1 MMNLWSQFADAEIID
16 LSQPMFRGM
25 PQSPNH
31 PTFRMV
37 IDRRH
42 GDAVS
47 PTGGS
52 GANEMIITGCH
63 VGTHIDALSH
73 YSFNG
78 KLFGGIDA
86 NSITSHLGFSQLG
99 VETIKPFL
107 SRGIF
112 LDIAKLKKVEILP
125 ATYAI
130 TLTDIQG
137 SLAAAK
143 LEVQEKDVVLIGSGW
158 AKNWGEPD
166 VFQGQIGGA
175 PGINEEAAQWLAAK
189 KIRAGGGETIA
200 FEHIPAGAG
209 HRELPV
215 HRVFLVEHGIHIIET
230 MKLTELAEKNVT
242 EFLFVL
248 SPLNLVGA
256 TGSPIRPLAV
266 IK

>member
-1 MMNLWSQFADAEIID
+1 MTNLWSQFVGAEVID

-47 PTGGS
+47 PAGGS
-52 GANEMIITGCH
+52 GSNEMIITGCH

-73 YSFNG
+73 YSFKG
-78 KLFGGIDA
+78 KLFGGVDA

-99 VETIKPFL
+99 IETVRPFL
-107 SRGIF
+107 CRGIF
-112 LDIAKLKKVEILP
+112 LDIAKLKGVEILP
-125 ATYAI
+125 ADSEI
-130 TLTDIQG
+130 TLSDVQA
-137 SLAAAK
+137 SLVATNLDVNK
-143 LEVQEKDVVLIGSGW
+143 GDVVLIGSGW
-158 AKNWGEPD
+158 AKTWGERD
-166 VFQGQIGGA
+166 VFQGQVDGA
-175 PGINEEAAQWLAAK
+175 PGINEEAAQWLASK
-189 KIRAGGGETIA
+189 KIRAAGGETIA

-215 HRVFLVEHGIHIIET
+215 HRVFLAENGIHIIET